1 LQDEAVFFRES
12 SLIFLIKNLV
22 NQIRALSLSQGYL
35 LKKYYLLIISKIAS
49 RQIVLKNI
57 FRDELL
63 RSRPEMLI
71 IFK

>member
-1 LQDEAVFFRES
+1 LPDEAVFPREGG
-12 SLIFLIKNLV
+12 LIFLLKNLV
-22 NQIRALSLSQGYL
+22 NQIGALSLSQGYL
-35 LKKYYLLIISKIAS
+35 LKKYYLLIISKITS

-63 RSRPEMLI
+63 RSRPEILI